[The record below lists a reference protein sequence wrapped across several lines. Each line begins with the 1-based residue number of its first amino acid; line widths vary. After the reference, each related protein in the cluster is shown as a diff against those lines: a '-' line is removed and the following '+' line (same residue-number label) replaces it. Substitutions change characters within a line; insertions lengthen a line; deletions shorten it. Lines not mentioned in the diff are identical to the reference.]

1 MTSDYNKVI
10 VVGDVHGDLNQFIYP
25 LIYFMN
31 DIDNSKIIYLG
42 DYIDRGE
49 SNVYIYE
56 ILNALNNI
64 PEFKNKIVF
73 LRGNHESFDS
83 GTYDYMH
90 TDIEEMLS
98 SDSRIKSFMFDKFFD
113 MDLDIF
119 HYDEDNNLLY
129 THSPTSKDLEYVLSL
144 NEHKHDERVKV
155 DNTFTDD
162 REHKKM
168 TYGNIH
174 GHDHNMSS
182 LKRIKEVLNGTKHMA
197 SLDCD
202 ASYGITLV
210 HNAYKKTNRW
220 TSELASEV
228 TYLVMYCDKRTGK
241 IINTENNCELITD
254 RVLYMHL
261 KDLNTKS
268 FEYIK
273 NYLIEN
279 NKNPILHNCFKE
291 LNLESSFRQF
301 KKVYNNMFRDDPD
314 MVNVLNNISNLYHI
328 NIKNKNS
335 VNIYFHDVPI
345 ELYQMIGLFSDMIY
359 LCIYK
364 LYWYCILKNEF
375 ILKYI
380 DRRYKHDD
388 DYTASFAKRSGG
400 NNINIIKL
408 ILIVYVVTL
417 LITIIYV
424 ISFNA
429 NYNNNVTVDV
439 K

>member
-1 MTSDYNKVI
+1 MTSNYNKVI

-64 PEFKNKIVF
+64 PEFKNKIIF

-90 TDIEEMLS
+90 TDVEEMLS
-98 SDSRIKSFMFDKFFD
+98 SDSRIKSFMFDMFFN
-113 MDLDIF
+113 MDLDMNY
-119 HYDEDNNLLY
+119 YDENNKLLY

-144 NEHKHDERVKV
+144 NEYKHDERVKV

-162 REHKKM
+162 KEHKKM

-182 LKRIKEVLNGTKHMA
+182 LERIKKVLNGTKRMA

-228 TYLVMYCDKRTGK
+228 TYLVMYCDKDTGK

-273 NYLIEN
+273 NYLIEH
-279 NKNPILHNCFKE
+279 NKNTILHNCFKN

-301 KKVYNNMFRDDPD
+301 KKVYNDMFHDDPD
-314 MVNVLNNISNLYHI
+314 MVNVLDNISNLYHI
-328 NIKNKNS
+328 NIKKKNS

-345 ELYQMIGLFSDMIY
+345 ELYHMIGLFSDMRY

-375 ILKYI
+375 TIKYI
-380 DRRYKHDD
+380 ERRYKHDD
-388 DYTASFAKRSGG
+388 YTTPLANMSGG

-408 ILIVYVVTL
+408 ILIVYIVTL
-417 LITIIYV
+417 LITVIYI

-429 NYNNNVTVDV
+429 NYNSNVTVDV
-439 K
+439 Q